1 MVDASKSITPSKTL
15 HSLQELDQAVQEF
28 RTKDLQGEELFY
40 CWQAIRDASLEQFD
54 LEPDSIPGADSY

>member
-1 MVDASKSITPSKTL
+1 MADTSKSTATPKTL
-15 HSLQELDQAVQEF
+15 HTLQELDQAIQEF